1 LLDVDNRGP
10 QLRSNRPRATKVS
23 TWLLKSLDDSKIGS
37 WLLDQVTKKLALV
50 RVRAIRTQLGR
61 QVVDISA

>member
-1 LLDVDNRGP
+1 
-10 QLRSNRPRATKVS
+10 VS